1 MDILNVIY
9 KDRDILL
16 LDKPIGM
23 PCQSDG
29 SGEPDL
35 FSMIRP
41 EKGRTPGLIHRL
53 DQPVGGLMVFAL
65 HRKATASLSEEI
77 REHRIQKKYLAVIC
91 GQLDEPEGT
100 LTHSLK
106 KMKTLNMSKGVDE
119 NTPGGKKA
127 VLNYKVLETITST
140 TEGFLSLVEI
150 ELITG
155 RHHQIRLQF
164 AAIRKPLW
172 GDHKYHKRFRTK
184 QTDPQV
190 ALWSYYLGF
199 KHPGTEAFVEFS
211 LNSNSNFPFTMFN
224 NRISKL

>member
-1 MDILNVIY
+1 MEILNVVY
-9 KDRDILL
+9 KDRDIIL

-23 PCQSDG
+23 PCQSDP
-29 SGEPDL
+29 SGEQDL
-35 FSMIRP
+35 FSMIKP
-41 EKGRTPGLIHRL
+41 KKGRTPGLIHRL
-53 DQPVGGLMVFAL
+53 DKPVGGLMVFSL

-77 REHRIQKKYLAVIC
+77 REHRIKKKYLAVIC
-91 GQLDEPEGT
+91 GQLDEPQGR
-100 LTHSLK
+100 LTHHLK
-106 KMKTLNMSKGVDE
+106 KMKTLNMSKVVDE
-119 NTPGGKKA
+119 SVSGGKEA
-127 VLNYKVLETITST
+127 VLNYTVLETITST

-164 AAIRKPLW
+164 SAIRNPLW

-184 QTDPQV
+184 QADPQV

-199 KHPGTEAFVEFS
+199 KHPGTQNFVEYS
-211 LNSNSNFPFTMFN
+211 LNKNSNFPFSLFE